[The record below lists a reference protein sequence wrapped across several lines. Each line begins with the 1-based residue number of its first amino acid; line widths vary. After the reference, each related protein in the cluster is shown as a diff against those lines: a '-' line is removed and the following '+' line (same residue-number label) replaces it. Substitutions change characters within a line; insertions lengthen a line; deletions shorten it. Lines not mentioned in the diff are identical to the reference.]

1 MININKH
8 RTTFRR
14 LQPGMS
20 VFYNEEVVKI
30 IRLRERKLTDKG
42 LVYHFDVNGGN
53 GSLIGE
59 SGKKIFVIN

>member
-1 MININKH
+1 MIQPNKH

-30 IRLRERKLTDKG
+30 IRLREQKLTDKG

>member
-1 MININKH
+1 
-8 RTTFRR
+8 
-14 LQPGMS
+14 MS
-20 VFYNEEVVKI
+20 VFYKEEVVKI